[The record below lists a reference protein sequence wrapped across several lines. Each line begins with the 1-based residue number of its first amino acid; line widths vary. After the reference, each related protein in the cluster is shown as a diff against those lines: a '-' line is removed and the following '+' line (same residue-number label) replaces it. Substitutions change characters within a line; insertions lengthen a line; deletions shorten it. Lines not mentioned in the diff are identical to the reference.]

1 MRKKHLF
8 SIAGL
13 LVASSLLQA
22 QSRLQLKVFTSSPD
36 GYSVNS
42 TLVYGDK
49 DAILI
54 DSQFLLSEA
63 HRLAAMILES
73 RKNLTTVYIT
83 HPHPDHYFGLAV
95 IRQAFPNAR
104 LVALPATVA
113 GIKASWGPRYKFWSA
128 THGGNV
134 PADPVIPEELQGNTL
149 TLEGQTLEI
158 TGGLTGDSPKNNS
171 FVWIPSLKAVVAGD
185 IVFSGVHFV
194 VPPLV
199 TNKTQHQE
207 WIQTLDQ
214 IAALHPV
221 SVIAGHQIA
230 GAPTDASTI
239 EFMKDYMQY
248 FDQSVASSKSA
259 EELKEKMQS
268 KYPNLGLETLLDSAS
283 QAAFPAPGK

>member
-1 MRKKHLF
+1 MRKKHLL
-8 SIAGL
+8 SLAGL
-13 LVASSLLQA
+13 LLAGPLLQA

-95 IRQAFPNAR
+95 IKQAFPNAR

-113 GIKASWGPRYKFWSA
+113 GIKAGWGPRYKFWSA

-158 TGGLTGDSPKNNS
+158 AGGLTGDSPKNNS
-171 FVWIPSLKAVVAGD
+171 YVWIPSLKAVVAGD
-185 IVFSGVHFV
+185 IVFSGAHFV
-194 VPPLV
+194 VP
-199 TNKTQHQE
+199 KMHQE

-221 SVIAGHQIA
+221 IVIAGHQIA

-248 FDQSVASSKSA
+248 FDQAVASSKSA
-259 EELKEKMQS
+259 DELKEKMKS
-268 KYPNLGLETLLDSAS
+268 KYPDLGLETLLNSGS

>member
-1 MRKKHLF
+1 MRAMRIKYLLP
-8 SIAGL
+8 IAGL
-13 LVASSLLQA
+13 LAASSMMPA

-63 HRLAAMILES
+63 HRLTAMILES
-73 RKNLTTVYIT
+73 KKNLTTVYVT

-113 GIKASWGPRYKFWSA
+113 GIKAGWGPRYKFWSA
-128 THGGNV
+128 THGDNV
-134 PADPVIPEELQGNTL
+134 PADPVIPEELHGNAL
-149 TLEGQTLEI
+149 SLEGQPLEI
-158 TGGLTGDSPKNNS
+158 VGGLTGDSPKNNS
-171 FVWIPSLKAVVAGD
+171 YVWIPSMKAVVAGD
-185 IVFSGVHFV
+185 IVFSGAHFV
-194 VPPLV
+194 VP
-199 TNKTQHQE
+199 KIHDE

-221 SVIAGHQIA
+221 IVIAGHQIA
-230 GAPTDASTI
+230 GAPTDASSI
-239 EFMKDYMQY
+239 EFMKQYMQ
-248 FDQSVASSKSA
+248 FFEESVESSKSA
-259 EELKEKMQS
+259 DELRAKM
-268 KYPNLGLETLLDSAS
+268 KDRYPNLGLATLLDSGS
-283 QAAFPAPGK
+283 KGRFQ

>member
-1 MRKKHLF
+1 MNTSRLRL
-8 SIAGL
+8 IAGL
-13 LVASSLLQA
+13 LAASALMPA

-63 HRLAAMILES
+63 HRLTAMILES
-73 RKNLTTVYIT
+73 KKNLTTVYVT

-95 IRQAFPNAR
+95 IKQAFPNAR

-113 GIKASWGPRYKFWSA
+113 GIKAGWGPRYKFWRA
-128 THGGNV
+128 THGDNV
-134 PADPVIPEELQGNTL
+134 PADPVIPEELQGDTL

-158 TGGLTGDSPKNNS
+158 VGGLTGDSPKNNS
-171 FVWIPSLKAVVAGD
+171 YVWIPSMKAVVAGD
-185 IVFSGVHFV
+185 IVFSGAHFV
-194 VPPLV
+194 VSQPV
-199 TNKTQHQE
+199 TNKTQRDE
-207 WIQTLDQ
+207 WVQTLDQ

-221 SVIAGHQIA
+221 IVIAGHQIA
-230 GAPTDASTI
+230 GAPTDASSI
-239 EFMKDYMQY
+239 EFMKEYMEY

-259 EELKEKMQS
+259 DELREKMKS
-268 KYPNLGLETLLDSAS
+268 RYPNLGLETLPNSGS

>member
-1 MRKKHLF
+1 MKTRLAMAALVWMAAGG
-8 SIAGL
+8 IA
-13 LVASSLLQA
+13 AA
-22 QSRLQLKVFTSSPD
+22 QSRLQLRIFTSSPD

-73 RKNLTTVYIT
+73 KKNLTTVYIT

-95 IRQAFPNAR
+95 MKQAFPNAR

-113 GIKASWGPRYKFWSA
+113 GTKAGWGPRYKFWSA
-128 THGGNV
+128 THGDNV

-158 TGGLTGDSPKNNS
+158 TGGLTGDSPRNNS
-171 FVWIPSLKAVVAGD
+171 YVWIPSLKAVVAGD

-194 VPPLV
+194 VP
-199 TNKTQHQE
+199 KMHEE
-207 WIQTLDQ
+207 WLRTLAA
-214 IAALHPV
+214 IAALNPTIV
-221 SVIAGHQIA
+221 VAGHQIA
-230 GAPTDASTI
+230 GAPTDASSI
-239 EFMKDYMQY
+239 EFMKQYMQY
-248 FDQSVASSKSA
+248 FEQSAASSKSA
-259 EELKEKMQS
+259 EELREKM
-268 KYPNLGLETLLDSAS
+268 KARYPNLGLETLLNSGS
-283 QAAFPAPGK
+283 QAAFPAPAK

>member
-1 MRKKHLF
+1 MPTK
-8 SIAGL
+8 L
-13 LVASSLLQA
+13 LPAIVTMLATSFPLPA
-22 QSRLQLKVFTSSPD
+22 QSHLQLRVFTSSPD

-73 RKNLTTVYIT
+73 KKNLTTVYVT

-113 GIKASWGPRYKFWSA
+113 GIKAGWGPRYKFWSA
-128 THGGNV
+128 TYGANL
-134 PADPVIPEELQGNTL
+134 PPDPVIPEELQGNTL

-158 TGGLTGDSPKNNS
+158 VGGLTGDSPRNNS
-171 FVWIPSLKAVVAGD
+171 YVWIPSMKAVVAGD
-185 IVFSGVHFV
+185 IVFSGAHFV
-194 VPPLV
+194 VP
-199 TNKTQHQE
+199 KMHDE

-214 IAALHPV
+214 IAALHPTIV
-221 SVIAGHQIA
+221 VAGHQIT

-239 EFMKDYMQY
+239 EFMKQYMAY

-259 EELKEKMQS
+259 DELREKMKS
-268 KYPNLGLETLLDSAS
+268 RYPNLGLETLLNSGS
-283 QAAFPAPGK
+283 RAAFPAPEK